1 MKNLNNATAILG
13 NSQVEMITPN
23 PTDIWGWSNGY
34 HSDKDGVQSLQN
46 WPHTSVESKGCS
58 GRPSTS
64 QNEII
69 INQLGTLPM
78 QYIESQSENLQ
89 TRWVSALDPFIPWGR
104 RIWYCFIP
112 EGLLNPVDHFHLRTV
127 KLYTKLDA
135 VILFEIFHYFSKNK
149 YWTGLVCMSLLTN
162 SLLSLTASPGGK
174 KSTRALGL
182 LT

>member
-1 MKNLNNATAILG
+1 MGTTQIK
-13 NSQVEMITPN
+13 M
-23 PTDIWGWSNGY
+23 GY
-34 HSDKDGVQSLQN
+34 NHFKIGR
-46 WPHTSVESKGCS
+46 TSVESKGCS

-112 EGLLNPVDHFHLRTV
+112 EGLLNLVDHFHLRTV

-182 LT
+182 LTYVHQTTSLYLLLLTPKKLTLDNF